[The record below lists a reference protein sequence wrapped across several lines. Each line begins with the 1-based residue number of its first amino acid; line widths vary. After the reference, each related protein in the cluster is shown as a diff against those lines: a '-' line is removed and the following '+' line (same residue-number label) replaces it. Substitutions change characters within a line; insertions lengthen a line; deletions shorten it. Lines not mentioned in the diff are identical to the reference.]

1 MKILMENRIFRRLA
15 GGFLIW
21 LVPFIASIPF
31 YGSNG
36 VLLIDQMLFKSI
48 MIVTG
53 SITAAAVMVWYFG
66 IVRTS
71 YTSDAILTGVLWL
84 FENWALDIIVLVG
97 LLGMASL
104 TYVNGI
110 GVRYL
115 MIPAIVIA
123 AGMIAD
129 GAMKK
134 DREKNSGENSGLP

>member
-1 MKILMENRIFRRLA
+1 MKILTDNRIFRRLA

-31 YGSNG
+31 YGSG
-36 VLLIDQMLFKSI
+36 GILLIDQMLFKSI
-48 MIVTG
+48 MIVVG
-53 SITAAAVMVWYFG
+53 SITAAAVMVWYFSV
-66 IVRTS
+66 VRTS
-71 YTSDAILTGVLWL
+71 YTADAVLTGVLWL
-84 FENWALDIIVLVG
+84 FENWALDSIVLVG
-97 LLGMASL
+97 LLGMAPL

-134 DREKNSGENSGLP
+134 DENTSGNGSVQS